1 MNAIQLYE
9 LSLRSWRYY
18 VGERLKFRRRSQ
30 KKGVG
35 TRRLK
40 YGISRGFAARDGS
53 PAKSHS
59 TTTQYRQLRRLIWA
73 VYSQIERGFYL
84 QVVFNSTYRQL
95 KSFIKFV
102 QKGLFCY
109 GKNESEKH
117 ITRQKNT
124 VVINVFIAKKLDFQT
139 VLLF

>member
-1 MNAIQLYE
+1 M
-9 LSLRSWRYY
+9 
-18 VGERLKFRRRSQ
+18 
-30 KKGVG
+30 
-35 TRRLK
+35 
-40 YGISRGFAARDGS
+40 
-53 PAKSHS
+53 
-59 TTTQYRQLRRLIWA
+59 
-73 VYSQIERGFYL
+73 YSQTERGFYL